1 MFLLHGEGEKTSR
14 QYILYLFLKLS
25 FHAHPSEQVPLTL
38 AVLRLPQPFKP
49 KALAS
54 LHHTETC
61 IPVQILALSYLQPY
75 NKRSCNPAHLGTLCY
90 HFNTW
95 VT

>member
-38 AVLRLPQPFKP
+38 AVCP
-49 KALAS
+49 KATTA
-54 LHHTETC
+54 
-61 IPVQILALSYLQPY
+61 
-75 NKRSCNPAHLGTLCY
+75 
-90 HFNTW
+90 F
-95 VT
+95 